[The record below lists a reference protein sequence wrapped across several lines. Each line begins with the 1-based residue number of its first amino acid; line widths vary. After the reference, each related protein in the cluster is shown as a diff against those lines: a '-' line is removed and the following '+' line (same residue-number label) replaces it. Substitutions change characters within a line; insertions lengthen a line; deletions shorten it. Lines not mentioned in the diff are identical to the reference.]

1 MKNVLQTSKPDTT
14 AADVESRE
22 TDDWHASAE
31 YSIDLLRELS
41 RYIKFHGSATPLDY
55 HSMSKEIQHFNSAV
69 RNIFRGSLGALDG
82 DLGNVALL
90 KDDVIDF
97 IR

>member
-1 MKNVLQTSKPDTT
+1 
-14 AADVESRE
+14 
-22 TDDWHASAE
+22 
-31 YSIDLLRELS
+31 
-41 RYIKFHGSATPLDY
+41 
-55 HSMSKEIQHFNSAV
+55 MSKEIQHFNSAV

>member
-1 MKNVLQTSKPDTT
+1 MGPQ
-14 AADVESRE
+14 
-22 TDDWHASAE
+22 H
-31 YSIDLLRELS
+31 
-41 RYIKFHGSATPLDY
+41 PLDY
-55 HSMSKEIQHFNSAV
+55 HSMSKEIKHFNSTV

-90 KDDVIDF
+90 RDDVIDF